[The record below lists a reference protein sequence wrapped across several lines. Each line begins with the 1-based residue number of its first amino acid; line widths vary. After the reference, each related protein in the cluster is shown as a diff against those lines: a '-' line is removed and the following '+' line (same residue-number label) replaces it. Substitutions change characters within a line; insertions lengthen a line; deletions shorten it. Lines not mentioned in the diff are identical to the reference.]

1 MSMIS
6 EDIMGFFTGKRCLV
20 TGGTGMIGRFVV
32 DKLVSYGA
40 DVTSIS
46 LDNIQPNSSVKYL
59 NADLSDFGLCLEITK
74 DMDCVFHVAGVK
86 GSVEVTKSKPASFL
100 VPLLQMNTNIIEAS
114 RQSGIQHFVY
124 TSTIGTYPSAEVFVE
139 EEYDPSSQPMDHYPG
154 WAKRMAEMQ
163 IETYNVQYGLTN
175 YGIVRPC
182 NVYGPGDSFKPE
194 SAMVIP
200 TLLMRII
207 NKENPVMVWGDG
219 RAIRDF
225 AYAEDVAEGIILALY
240 HGTQGS
246 FVNLGSGTGVTIKEL
261 LDTIQLVTDFT
272 YEFDLDKPS
281 GFKRRIMNID
291 RAKDWI
297 GYSPQ
302 FSLED
307 GLRKTWS
314 WLNEN
319 VTEHKHRKN
328 YFN

>member
-1 MSMIS
+1 MIP
-6 EDIMGFFTGKRCLV
+6 ENIMEFFSKKRCLV

-32 DKLVSYGA
+32 DKLVAYGA

-46 LDNIQPNSSVKYL
+46 LDDIQPNIRAKYL
-59 NADLSDFGLCLEITK
+59 NADLSDFRLCLDITK
-74 DMDCVFHVAGVK
+74 DVDCVFHIAGIK

-114 RQSGIQHFVY
+114 RQSGVKHFVY

-139 EEYDPSSQPMDHYPG
+139 DEYDPSSQPMDHYPG
-154 WAKRMAEMQ
+154 WAKRIAEMQ
-163 IETYNVQYGLTN
+163 IETYNVQYGLSN

-207 NKENPVMVWGDG
+207 NKENPVKVWGDG
-219 RAIRDF
+219 TAIRDF
-225 AYAEDVAEGIILALY
+225 AYAEDVAEGVILALC
-240 HGTQGS
+240 HGTRGS
-246 FVNLGSGTGVTIKEL
+246 FVNLGSGSGVTIKKL

-291 RAKDWI
+291 RAREWI

-302 FSLED
+302 FSLER
-307 GLRKTWS
+307 GLSETWK
-314 WLNEN
+314 WLQEN
-319 VTEHKHRKN
+319 PIEHEKRKN